1 MKKYSYTYFPTIKT
15 YEGDNILL
23 DTKVISDFLK
33 KTFMERILNLTEEE
47 KNEYFTVAYEY
58 EDVLTELFDSQ
69 VEKVVQ
75 ANWTMDPLYRNPI
88 EEYENYV
95 SLPKDEDLTDEEHE
109 LKLQVLKEFKEW
121 FEKQNY

>member
-1 MKKYSYTYFPTIKT
+1 
-15 YEGDNILL
+15 
-23 DTKVISDFLK
+23 
-33 KTFMERILNLTEEE
+33 MERILNLTEEE